1 MYLEINPDWSQKCVR
16 YDFLLNICNKID
28 QLEAQIEIN
37 VTQLVNDAD
46 QVKQITD
53 QSQLFLSEIKIDFD
67 MINTFFNVQ
76 YQKLN
81 EQCIQIAQMAMKAVQ
96 ISLPKQ
102 QYPAIVLKMQETLQN
117 CSILQNY
124 VVNNLER
131 MRTLAQLHDKASK
144 YTYNASLW
152 LHDTCQKANFED
164 EEIFEQIKDQLAQ
177 SYSVLYQTG
186 KRKAIK
192 QIQNQ
197 VIQNR
202 QLFEI
207 QLTKDVA
214 ASGIM
219 TGIILII
226 LLRFIEIIHVCTVS
240 DNISLV
246 QTLMSQQL
254 IRVHIIIALMFLGLG
269 IIVGVMHNL
278 KLNFVF
284 LYNLPATLMSKGH
297 LHILRN
303 SLVYF
308 CIVMICCCF
317 CMAGQL
323 QADSLTLKH
332 VLGSFVFNIAKILK
346 PLYWMIIPTLLL
358 PLMTFKD
365 IVIHKNQHSV
375 FYYVMDLLYK
385 MFTPWKQKIEF
396 PQFYFC
402 NFLNSSRE
410 AFRDIISI
418 IGCDRVP
425 DYILILFMNI
435 FCMIRVIQG
444 YKRFRE
450 NDIFYPQG
458 MYMIQYI
465 IGMLPTIGTI
475 REIQSHEITYW
486 VWIAFRCLDTC
497 YKLYWDCF
505 EDWGLFFGGSAAQKF
520 RNKPSHWAYKRY
532 VRRPS
537 QVPLLVII
545 FFHIFDICALC
556 LWIVVCFNGLS
567 FLRTFWFSCVFQCTE
582 VIRRLVW
589 MIMRLDNQQSTNV
602 ENYVQ
607 AKYIPLAIKDYA
619 RVDLEQLQ
627 NQKILDQLTELA
639 LVFNQNGKERIL
651 DISRQFQTTK
661 DLMQHI
667 SVPDLLEKIKQ
678 QKEARSKVQSPI
690 RSIQLAN
697 TSSSTET
704 EQFFKLPVLNFTKIK
719 TSDFEKHDS
728 KNIHLLPLNDLKQVQ
743 IVETVSKQQVLQA
756 NYTTNSIQ
764 RNEIYTEN
772 KARKLLQNI
781 RDKKKHKKVEMVQMC
796 TTLLDQSV

>member
-1 MYLEINPDWSQKCVR
+1 M
-16 YDFLLNICNKID
+16 ID
-28 QLEAQIEIN
+28 A
-37 VTQLVNDAD
+37 
-46 QVKQITD
+46 
-53 QSQLFLSEIKIDFD
+53 
-67 MINTFFNVQ
+67 FFNAQ
-76 YQKLN
+76 YQKLQ
-81 EQCIQIAQMAMKAVQ
+81 EQCTQIAQMAVKAVQ
-96 ISLPKQ
+96 ISLPKY
-102 QYPAIVLKMQETLQN
+102 QYPAIVIKMQETLQN

-124 VVNNLER
+124 IVNNQER

-177 SYSVLYQTG
+177 SYSILYQTG

-192 QIQNQ
+192 LIQNQ

-202 QLFEI
+202 QLFEY

-219 TGIILII
+219 TGILLII

-240 DNISLV
+240 DKISLV

-332 VLGSFVFNIAKILK
+332 VLGSFVFHIATIFK

-358 PLMTFKD
+358 PIMTFKD
-365 IVIHKNQHSV
+365 VVIHKNQHSV

-385 MFTPWKQKIEF
+385 MFTPKQKIEF

-402 NFLNSSRE
+402 NFLNSSRD

-520 RNKPSHWAYKRY
+520 RNKPNQWAYKRY

-537 QVPLLVII
+537 QVPLPVII

-556 LWIVVCFNGLS
+556 LWIVVCFNGLT
-567 FLRTFWFSCVFQCTE
+567 FLRTFWFSCVLQFTE

-589 MIMRLDNQQSTNV
+589 MIMRMDNQQSTNV

-639 LVFNQNGKERIL
+639 LVFNEKGKERIL

-661 DLMQHI
+661 DIMKHI
-667 SVPDLLEKIKQ
+667 SVPELLETLKQ
-678 QKEARSKVQSPI
+678 QKEARSQAQSTI
-690 RSIQLAN
+690 KTVKLAN
-697 TSSSTET
+697 ISSSSTET
-704 EQFFKLPVLNFTKIK
+704 DQFVKLPVLNFAKIN
-719 TSDFEKHDS
+719 TSDFVKHDG
-728 KNIHLLPLNDLKQVQ
+728 KNIQLLPLIDLKYEQPA
-743 IVETVSKQQVLQA
+743 ETVSKQQTLHVV
-756 NYTTNSIQ
+756 NYTSNSNLTIQ
-764 RNEIYTEN
+764 RKDILANTEN
-772 KARKLLQNI
+772 KARRLLQNI
-781 RDKKKHKKVEMVQMC
+781 RDKKKHKKIEMVKMC
-796 TTLLDQSV
+796 TTLLDQSI

>member
-1 MYLEINPDWSQKCVR
+1 MIG
-16 YDFLLNICNKID
+16 I
-28 QLEAQIEIN
+28 
-37 VTQLVNDAD
+37 
-46 QVKQITD
+46 
-53 QSQLFLSEIKIDFD
+53 LF
-67 MINTFFNVQ
+67 
-76 YQKLN
+76 
-81 EQCIQIAQMAMKAVQ
+81 
-96 ISLPKQ
+96 
-102 QYPAIVLKMQETLQN
+102 
-117 CSILQNY
+117 
-124 VVNNLER
+124 
-131 MRTLAQLHDKASK
+131 
-144 YTYNASLW
+144 
-152 LHDTCQKANFED
+152 
-164 EEIFEQIKDQLAQ
+164 
-177 SYSVLYQTG
+177 
-186 KRKAIK
+186 
-192 QIQNQ
+192 
-197 VIQNR
+197 
-202 QLFEI
+202 
-207 QLTKDVA
+207 
-214 ASGIM
+214 
-219 TGIILII
+219 II

-240 DNISLV
+240 DKILLV

-332 VLGSFVFNIAKILK
+332 VLGSFVFHIATIFK

-358 PLMTFKD
+358 PIMTFKD
-365 IVIHKNQHSV
+365 VVIHKNQHSV

-402 NFLNSSRE
+402 NFLNSSRD

-444 YKRFRE
+444 YKRYRE

-520 RNKPSHWAYKRY
+520 RNKPSQWAYKKY

-545 FFHIFDICALC
+545 FFHIFDVCALC
-556 LWIVVCFNGLS
+556 MWVVVCFNGLS
-567 FLRTFWFSCVFQCTE
+567 FLRTFWFSCVLQCTE

-607 AKYIPLAIKDYA
+607 AVQTPLSVKQYA
-619 RVDLEQLQ
+619 SVELQQVLNRKLLNQLADL
-627 NQKILDQLTELA
+627 A
-639 LVFNQNGKERIL
+639 SVFNSNEKERIL
-651 DISRQFQTTK
+651 DISKQFQSVKNT
-661 DLMQHI
+661 MQHVSI
-667 SVPDLLEKIKQ
+667 NELLKKLKQ
-678 QKEARSKVQSPI
+678 QKEFGSQVQSPTGTVDLEN
-690 RSIQLAN
+690 IQL
-697 TSSSTET
+697 ET
-704 EQFFKLPVLNFTKIK
+704 EVEPFTQPAQNSSPNSVIIYDIIK
-719 TSDFEKHDS
+719 PEEAEQTINH
-728 KNIHLLPLNDLKQVQ
+728 IHQN
-743 IVETVSKQQVLQA
+743 EHRYSLQGR
-756 NYTTNSIQ
+756 T
-764 RNEIYTEN
+764 EI
-772 KARKLLQNI
+772 I
-781 RDKKKHKKVEMVQMC
+781 WD
-796 TTLLDQSV
+796 